1 MTFDELK
8 ELVVTKIKEYP
19 EYKERAIMELRRAKW
34 CNEDGINI
42 ADMIIKSDKS
52 CDNRYVLPFFLGK
65 TKEVD
70 LSKPLEVVNHNGQG
84 TGGLDCD
91 LDFQPSAKEANK
103 KWLIE
108 KYGQDRVL
116 PVAAYGT
123 VGMAV
128 AIKDVLRKA
137 QVPFAESNA
146 FCKELDNEFS
156 FEENMLNYKNKF
168 PNLYK
173 TYETYKT
180 YLDMVPKMIG
190 QINHFSTHA
199 GGIVLLDKPVWNY
212 IPTVHT
218 KDGVATAFVENG
230 GNTELDSTNIIKI
243 DCLAI
248 SVLDT
253 ISNAIDSI
261 NEELV
266 EIEDDDGIRKIVRVS
281 YLQNKETEV

>member
-1 MTFDELK
+1 MTFEELK
-8 ELVVTKIKEYP
+8 ELVSNKLKEFP
-19 EYKERAIMELRRAKW
+19 QYKNRAIMELRRAKW
-34 CNEDGINI
+34 CNDDGVNI
-42 ADMIIKSDKS
+42 ADMILNSDKP

-65 TKEVD
+65 TTEVD
-70 LSKPLEVVNHNGQG
+70 LSKPLEVVNIKGAG
-84 TGGLDCD
+84 SGGLDID
-91 LDFQPSAKEANK
+91 LDFQPLAKEANK

-146 FCKELDNEFS
+146 FCKELDNELS
-156 FEENMLNYKNKF
+156 FEDNMKNYKIKF
-168 PNLYK
+168 PSLYK
-173 TYETYKT
+173 IYETYKA

-190 QINHFSTHA
+190 MINHVGVHA
-199 GGIVLLDKPVWNY
+199 GGVMILDEPVWKY

-230 GNTELDSTNIIKI
+230 SNTELDSINLIKV

-253 ISNAIDSI
+253 ISNAVDSI

-266 EIEDDDGIRKIVRVS
+266 EVEDDNKVRKIIPISMV
-281 YLQNKETEV
+281 KE

>member
-1 MTFDELK
+1 MTFEELK
-8 ELVVTKIKEYP
+8 ELVVKKIKEYP

-42 ADMIIKSDKS
+42 ADMIINSDKP

-70 LSKPLEVVNHNGQG
+70 LSKPLEVVNVCGAG
-84 TGGLDCD
+84 TGGLDAD
-91 LDFQPSAKEANK
+91 IDFSPVAKEANK

-108 KYGQDRVL
+108 KYGADRVMS
-116 PVAAYGT
+116 VAAYGT

-137 QVPFAESNA
+137 AVPFVESNA
-146 FCKELDNEFS
+146 FCKELDQEIS
-156 FEENMLNYKNKF
+156 FEENMKMYKEKFPSLYSIYEKNK
-168 PNLYK
+168 P
-173 TYETYKT
+173 

-190 QINHFSTHA
+190 QINHVSVHA
-199 GGIVLLDKPVWNY
+199 GGIILLDKPVWNY

-218 KDGVATAFVENG
+218 KDGPSSAFVESG
-230 GNTELDSTNIIKI
+230 SSQELDSLNIIKI

-253 ISNAIDSI
+253 ISDAVDSI
-261 NEELV
+261 DEELV
-266 EIEDDDGIRKIVRVS
+266 LIEDDDGVKKIIPRS
-281 YLQNKETEV
+281 FIK